1 MKVIVAD
8 TGPVL
13 HLHQA
18 GALDLLP
25 ALGEIHITPTVI
37 AELRWHAP
45 DFRKSAAD
53 RSGGTRE
60 DF

>member
-1 MKVIVAD
+1 VGARGEARPAVKVVVAD

-25 ALGEIHITPTVI
+25 AL
-37 AELRWHAP
+37 
-45 DFRKSAAD
+45 
-53 RSGGTRE
+53 
-60 DF
+60 